1 MKKILIIAALAL
13 FVAGCGTNTDNDVQ
27 KSIKE
32 FYANIEAI
40 EASDAPE
47 SEIEAKINAAF
58 SEAYAAHPDD
68 SLGLITF
75 KYLLTNA
82 WDKEKALDEY
92 AKAGSLIK
100 ENDLIITKVESLKHV
115 DDVAPGKPYIE
126 VTGVNALDG
135 VEEFGIGDILAN
147 GKPVVVDFWASWC
160 GPCRKEIKENLIPLY
175 ESGKVEIVGIA
186 VWENSRED
194 TRNAIDELGIKWP
207 VIYTGGRENSPT
219 IKYGVLGIPTLFLLA
234 PDGTILSSGHSVED
248 LKIDELAKSSEEDF
262 FAENM
267 GEIDGQCEYKVA
279 KQSLEDIDGDGIKEL
294 FAFNSDCSKV
304 SVFCCGKGVLCAL
317 IVDAKTGSMS
327 IAPGALRTWEAAGA
341 GGATFEEFAF
351 LENSCLIDHLT
362 DLSYES
368 SETQARVHDISRGG
382 EDATYEELEKLIPKD
397 AQWRSVSIP
406 E

>member
-13 FVAGCGTNTDNDVQ
+13 LAAGCRTNTDNDVR

-47 SEIEAKINAAF
+47 AEIEAKINAAF
-58 SEAYAAHPDD
+58 IEAYAAHPDD
-68 SLGLITF
+68 SLGVVTF
-75 KYLLTNA
+75 KYLLTNV
-82 WDKEKALDEY
+82 WDREQALEEY
-92 AKAGSLIK
+92 GKAGTLIK
-100 ENDLIITKVESLKHV
+100 ENDLIITKVESLRHI

-126 VTGVNALDG
+126 ISGMNALDG
-135 VEEFGIGDILAN
+135 VEEFGISDILVN
-147 GKPVVVDFWASWC
+147 GRPVVVDFWASWC
-160 GPCRKEIKENLIPLY
+160 GPCRKEIKESLIPLY

-219 IKYGVLGIPTLFLLA
+219 IKYGVLGIPALFLLA
-234 PDGTILSSGHSVED
+234 PDGTILSSGHSVEELD
-248 LKIDELAKSSEEDF
+248 IDALIKVSEEDF
-262 FAENM
+262 YSEHM
-267 GEIDGQCEYKVA
+267 GEIEGQCKFKVA
-279 KQSLEDIDGDGIKEL
+279 KQMLDDIDGDGIREL
-294 FAFNSDCSKV
+294 FAFNADCSRV
-304 SVFCCGKGVLCAL
+304 SVFCCGGDSLSAM
-317 IVDAKTGSMS
+317 ITNAGTGSMS
-327 IAPGALRTWEAAGA
+327 IAPGILSTWEAAGS

-351 LENSCLIDHLT
+351 LENSRVTGHFT

-368 SETQARVHDISRGG
+368 AEQGRVHEVSDGTESVQ
-382 EDATYEELEKLIPKD
+382 YEVLEKLIPENV
-397 AQWRSVSIP
+397 QWRDVAIP